1 MRGGGLSRN
10 FSRKRTAICLRFVA
24 RAVVP
29 SAGHRVESLP
39 AQADVLNITTG
50 EKQPDHLINAV

>member
-10 FSRKRTAICLRFVA
+10 FSRKRTANCLRLIA

-29 SAGHRVESLP
+29 SPGHGVESFR
-39 AQADVLNITTG
+39 AQLDVLNITTG
-50 EKQPDHLINAV
+50 EKQPDHLTNAV